1 MLDEEIIK
9 YVYYLPVGGT
19 IKV

>member
-9 YVYYLPVGGT
+9 YVYYLPIGGT